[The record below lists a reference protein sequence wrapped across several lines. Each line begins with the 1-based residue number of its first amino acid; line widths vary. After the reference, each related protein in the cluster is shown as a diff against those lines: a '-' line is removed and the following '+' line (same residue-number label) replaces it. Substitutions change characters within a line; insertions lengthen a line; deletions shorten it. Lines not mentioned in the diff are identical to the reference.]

1 MTLETVLSRANVIA
15 GSNLVRRSG
24 VVSALLALAI
34 FAGCGGGGDHTAP
47 SSLKDRLLPVSR
59 LPGFKV
65 SRTFEWDNPTDVFV
79 QGLFTSETTTPS
91 DFIHS
96 LDKAGFDAGVGEHL
110 QKRGNQGPQG
120 FADVL
125 KFGSDGGAQDA
136 LALMHKEDLK
146 QPCFSAC
153 SENPSAFNVDAI
165 PGAKAAQQVPLKNP
179 PKGAGPPFVG
189 YAVEFPIRSYVYIVN
204 AGGPPG
210 SVTKSEV
217 TKAAKAYYD
226 HATTLSNSGSSGT
239 KY

>member
-1 MTLETVLSRANVIA
+1 MRRWTL
-15 GSNLVRRSG
+15 
-24 VVSALLALAI
+24 VSALSGLLI
-34 FAGCGGGGDHTAP
+34 LAGCGGGSDNTAP
-47 SSLKDRLLPVSR
+47 ASLNGRLLPVSQ

-96 LDKAGFDAGVGEHL
+96 LDKAGFDAGAGEQV
-110 QKRGNQGPQG
+110 QKNGNQGPQG

-125 KFGSDGGAQDA
+125 KFKSDGGAQDA
-136 LALMHKEDLK
+136 LVLIHKEDLK
-146 QPCFSAC
+146 QPCYSAC
-153 SENPSAFNVDAI
+153 SQNPGEFSVSGI

-226 HATTLSNSGSSGT
+226 HATTLSNSGSSGSG
-239 KY
+239 Y